1 MDFFSKLGDK
11 ITNTSKDV
19 AKKAKEV
26 AEIANL
32 NSQVSTKESTIKS
45 TYVEIGKYVYENLK
59 EDAPAEIA
67 EKFATI
73 DGLMAEIADMK
84 KTIQELKGVLV
95 CPGCGKDVEAGAA
108 FCPGCGSKMP
118 EPVVEE
124 VVSEEAPVEVAA
136 EEAPVEEAPAAEET
150 PAE

>member
-11 ITNTSKDV
+11 ISSTSKDV

-67 EKFATI
+67 EKFAVI
-73 DGLMAEIADMK
+73 DGLMEEIDALK
-84 KTIQELKGVLV
+84 KNIQDLKGVQS
-95 CPGCGKDVEAGAA
+95 CPNCGKDVETGAA
-108 FCPGCGSKMP
+108 FCPGCGNKMP

-124 VVSEEAPVEVAA
+124 VEPEEAPVEVTEEAAPA
-136 EEAPVEEAPAAEET
+136 EEAPVEET

>member
-11 ITNTSKDV
+11 ISSTSKDV

-26 AEIANL
+26 AEVANL
-32 NSQVSTKESTIKS
+32 NSQINTKESTIKS

-67 EKFATI
+67 EKFEAI
-73 DGLMAEIADMK
+73 DALMAEIADIK
-84 KTIQELKGVLV
+84 KSIQVLKGVQV
-95 CPGCGKDVEAGAA
+95 CPGCGKDVESGAA

-124 VVSEEAPVEVAA
+124 VATEEAPVEVA
-136 EEAPVEEAPAAEET
+136 EEDAPAEEET

>member
-11 ITNTSKDV
+11 ISSTSKDV

-32 NSQVSTKESTIKS
+32 NSQITTKESTIKS
-45 TYVEIGKYVYENLK
+45 AYVEIGKYVYENLK

-67 EKFATI
+67 EKFAAI
-73 DGLMAEIADMK
+73 DTLMAEIEEMK
-84 KTIQELKGVLV
+84 KNIQALKGVQV
-95 CPGCGKDVEAGAA
+95 CPSCGKDVESGAA

-124 VVSEEAPVEVAA
+124 VATEEAPVEVA
-136 EEAPVEEAPAAEET
+136 EEAAPAEEET

>member
-11 ITNTSKDV
+11 ISNTSKDV
-19 AKKAKEV
+19 AKKAKDV

-32 NSQVSTKESTIKS
+32 NSQITTKETTIKS

-67 EKFATI
+67 EKFAAI
-73 DGLMAEIADMK
+73 DALMAEIAEMK
-84 KTIQELKGVLV
+84 KNIQALKGVMV
-95 CPGCGKDVEAGAA
+95 CPNCGKDVETGAA
-108 FCPGCGSKMP
+108 FCPGCGNKMP

-124 VVSEEAPVEVAA
+124 VATEA
-136 EEAPVEEAPAAEET
+136 APVEEAPAAEET
-150 PAE
+150 EAE

>member
-11 ITNTSKDV
+11 ISNTSKDV

-32 NSQVSTKESTIKS
+32 NSQVTTKESTIKS

-67 EKFATI
+67 EKFAAI
-73 DGLMAEIADMK
+73 DGLMAEIAEMK
-84 KTIQELKGVLV
+84 KTIQELKGVQV
-95 CPGCGKDVEAGAA
+95 CPSCGKDVETGAA
-108 FCPGCGSKMP
+108 FCPGCGNKMP

-124 VVSEEAPVEVAA
+124 VAAEEAPVEVAQ
-136 EEAPVEEAPAAEET
+136 EAPVEEAPAAEET
-150 PAE
+150 TAE

>member
-11 ITNTSKDV
+11 ISSTSKDV

-32 NSQVSTKESTIKS
+32 SSQVTTKESTIKS
-45 TYVEIGKYVYENLK
+45 IYVEIGKYVYENLK
-59 EDAPAEIA
+59 EDAPADIA

-73 DGLMAEIADMK
+73 DGLMAEINELK
-84 KTIQELKGVLV
+84 KNIQDLKGVQA
-95 CPGCGKDVEAGAA
+95 CPTCGKDVEAGAA
-108 FCPGCGSKMP
+108 FCPGCGNKMP

-124 VVSEEAPVEVAA
+124 VATEEAPVEVAPA
-136 EEAPVEEAPAAEET
+136 EEAPAAEET
-150 PAE
+150 TAE

>member
-11 ITNTSKDV
+11 ISSTSKDV

-32 NSQVSTKESTIKS
+32 NSQIATKETTIKS

-59 EDAPAEIA
+59 EDVPAEIA

-73 DGLMAEIADMK
+73 DGLLAEIAELK
-84 KTIQELKGVLV
+84 KSIQELKGVQV
-95 CPGCGKDVEAGAA
+95 CPNCGKDVEADSA
-108 FCPGCGSKMP
+108 FCPGCGNKMP

-124 VVSEEAPVEVAA
+124 VAA
-136 EEAPVEEAPAAEET
+136 EEAPVEVEAAPAEDAPVEET